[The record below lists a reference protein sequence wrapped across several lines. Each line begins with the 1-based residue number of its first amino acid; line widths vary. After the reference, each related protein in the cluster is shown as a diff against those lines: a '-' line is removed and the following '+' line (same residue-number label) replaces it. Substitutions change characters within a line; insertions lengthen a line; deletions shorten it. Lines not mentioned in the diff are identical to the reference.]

1 MGVMRPSHIN
11 YLGCQIIKLLKI
23 GIINMLKKKVGNK
36 KEFRHYNR
44 QRYLNF
50 TIFSLKYLICS
61 SKLKLRYQ
69 LKSFNM
75 TLEREM
81 K

>member
-1 MGVMRPSHIN
+1 
-11 YLGCQIIKLLKI
+11 
-23 GIINMLKKKVGNK
+23 MLKKKVGNK